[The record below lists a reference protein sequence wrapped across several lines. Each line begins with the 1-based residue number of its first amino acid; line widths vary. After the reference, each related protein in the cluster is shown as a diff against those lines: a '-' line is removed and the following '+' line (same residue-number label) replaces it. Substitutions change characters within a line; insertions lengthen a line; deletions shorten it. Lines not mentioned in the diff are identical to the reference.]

1 MTTAQTKRINVTRIK
16 RSAARFRLAVAAA
29 LVLTAVAAGGARGW
43 LVASVHGQDLKKFNQ
58 FVQTSNSPSII
69 LLREGRD
76 LIDGEEWAKAAEK
89 FDRFIAAYPKDRD
102 VDVALYWL
110 AYSLKR
116 QGKFKEAAGQL
127 AHLLKD
133 FPKSAWAEESTAM
146 LTEIAPQTGDHRT
159 IDESLNKNNEEIK
172 IVALQSL
179 FESNPER
186 AISYVTDILKP
197 GSTASRSFKEAAVSL
212 LGSHGEQRAI
222 PILLDIA
229 RNQPDRELRV
239 TAFRHLA
246 DEEGEAVVEDLMRLY
261 DAERDLEVKEH
272 YLHSFENMDGPRAR
286 AKLLEVA
293 RSSAEKTELRR
304 TAIRVLG
311 NAENAG
317 AFDELTRIYETES
330 NREIKE
336 QIIQSLADMDD
347 PRAQTRL
354 LDIARN
360 GAGDAELRKM
370 AIQRIGDREGE
381 ASVDALIK
389 IYDAE
394 QDAEVKRDILQ
405 ALSNSKSPRA
415 RARIVEVARAGTNAE
430 LRRTA
435 IRLIADIED
444 GNAVEMLASLYDSE
458 RDAETKSD
466 ILRALGNTKQKS
478 GVRKLIDVARREP
491 NIELRKQAISMLGQS
506 DDPDAVR
513 FLEEL
518 LKP

>member
-1 MTTAQTKRINVTRIK
+1 MKRINVTRVK
-16 RSAARFRLAVAAA
+16 RSAARFRLGIVVALALAAV
-29 LVLTAVAAGGARGW
+29 VAGGARGW
-43 LVASVHGQDLKKFNQ
+43 IVASVHGQDLKKFNQ

-76 LIDGEEWAKAAEK
+76 LIDGEEWTKAAEK
-89 FDRFIAAYPKDRD
+89 FDRFIAAYPNDRD

-116 QGKFKEAAGQL
+116 QGKFREAAGQL
-127 AHLLKD
+127 ARLLKD
-133 FPKSAWAEESTAM
+133 FPNSTWAEEATAM
-146 LTEIAPQTGDHRT
+146 LTEIAPQIGDRRT

-179 FESNPER
+179 FESSPER
-186 AISYVTDILKP
+186 ASSYVADILKP

-212 LGSHGEQRAI
+212 LGAHGGQRAF

-229 RNQPDRELRV
+229 RNQTDKELRV
-239 TAFRHLA
+239 TAFRRLA
-246 DEEGEAVVEDLMRLY
+246 DEGGEAVAEDLIRLY
-261 DAERDLEVKEH
+261 DAERDLEVKDN
-272 YLHSFENMDGPRAR
+272 YLHAFENMDGPRAR

-293 RSSAEKTELRR
+293 RSPTENAELRA

-311 NAENAG
+311 NMKDAG
-317 AFDELTRIYETES
+317 AFDELTRIYEAES

-336 QIIQSLADMDD
+336 RILQSLADMDD
-347 PRAQTRL
+347 PRAQSRL

-360 GAGDAELRKM
+360 ASGDAELRRI
-370 AIQRIGDREGE
+370 AIQRISDREGE

-394 QDAEVKRDILQ
+394 QDVEMRSHILRS
-405 ALSNSKSPRA
+405 LSNSESPRA
-415 RARIVEVARAGTNAE
+415 RARIVEVARTGTNAE
-430 LRRTA
+430 LRKTA
-435 IRLIADIED
+435 IRLIADVED
-444 GNAVEMLASLYDSE
+444 ARSVEMLATLYDAE
-458 RDAETKSD
+458 RDVEVKSD
-466 ILRALGNTKQKS
+466 ILRVLGDTKQKS

-491 NIELRKQAISMLGQS
+491 NIELRKRAISLLGES
-506 DDPDAVR
+506 NDPDAVR
-513 FLEEL
+513 FLEEI